1 MLCLLTLLKWV
12 HLRSTLTP
20 HSGAAT
26 QVCTGKFFGTL
37 FLDASQWHSSRPC
50 ILVFYK
56 TLEKVLLL
64 TNWSFSPGGIFD
76 GCDYA
81 QNMDLNHVVQMV
93 GDSLFWREENSF
105 GHKTTWDTITLSMI

>member
-1 MLCLLTLLKWV
+1 MQCLLTLLKWA

-20 HSGAAT
+20 HSGTAT
-26 QVCTGKFFGTL
+26 QVCTGNFVGTL
-37 FLDASQWHSSRPC
+37 FLGCHAIIQLHRPRPC

-56 TLEKVLLL
+56 TLEKVLLFTDWFL
-64 TNWSFSPGGIFD
+64 SPGGIFD

-93 GDSLFWREENSF
+93 RDSLFWREENSF
-105 GHKTTWDTITLSMI
+105 GQKTITLSII